1 MGRAEEQA
9 RIREV
14 LIALG
19 GSPEVLD
26 DKKDRSKE
34 PVTLDSRIAAY
45 TRLQTGARA
54 ATRPVPEPDAR
65 VPRDRSARDR
75 IGAAPAIHLRPIVAR
90 AVRALARHL
99 VHAAL
104 APARL
109 LIGVT
114 RTLTRLSVHA
124 VRLFVHFVARAARGV
139 GLVLRRA
146 AAALTHL
153 LRFALPLP
161 ARAAA
166 ALIHSAVHAVRLL
179 ARVVLRAAGAL
190 GRELARVTTALARSA
205 PTRTPRPVPRENDR
219 GESRNV
225 AAAVTAWVHPET
237 QVSDE
242 PATVELADTDA
253 HDVESEPDVLS
264 EPDVR
269 TLEAQARRSR
279 PRRTSLTR
287 RAALA
292 LLAAVVPI
300 AAVTL
305 VLQHRHQGGVAQ
317 AQQDPAT
324 ARLKPFPGAE
334 AVPSRASFSDP
345 REYAAAMTRL
355 ALASGR
361 TELDGTPACDQTSTW
376 DRWTCRARG
385 KPTLGAYAGHWL
397 TYRCSPPVHLQPG
410 GRPGDVMI
418 DCRPANPPSLA
429 A

>member
-26 DKKDRSKE
+26 DKKDQSKE

-54 ATRPVPEPDAR
+54 PTRPVLEPDAR

-75 IGAAPAIHLRPIVAR
+75 IGAAPAIHLRPIVAH
-90 AVRALARHL
+90 AMRALARHL

-114 RTLTRLSVHA
+114 RALTRLSVHA

-146 AAALTHL
+146 AAALTQL

-166 ALIHSAVHAVRLL
+166 ALLHSAVHAVRLL
-179 ARVVLRAAGAL
+179 ARVVLRAAGGL
-190 GRELARVTTALARSA
+190 GRELARATTTLARSA
-205 PTRTPRPVPRENDR
+205 PTRTRRPVPRENDR

-225 AAAVTAWVHPET
+225 AAAVTALSKRSAF
-237 QVSDE
+237 VSI
-242 PATVELADTDA
+242 P
-253 HDVESEPDVLS
+253 
-264 EPDVR
+264 
-269 TLEAQARRSR
+269 
-279 PRRTSLTR
+279 
-287 RAALA
+287 
-292 LLAAVVPI
+292 
-300 AAVTL
+300 
-305 VLQHRHQGGVAQ
+305 
-317 AQQDPAT
+317 
-324 ARLKPFPGAE
+324 
-334 AVPSRASFSDP
+334 
-345 REYAAAMTRL
+345 
-355 ALASGR
+355 
-361 TELDGTPACDQTSTW
+361 
-376 DRWTCRARG
+376 
-385 KPTLGAYAGHWL
+385 
-397 TYRCSPPVHLQPG
+397 
-410 GRPGDVMI
+410 
-418 DCRPANPPSLA
+418 
-429 A
+429 